1 MVFNLKYPN
10 RLFFLGL
17 QIALANIG
25 KFRRKNWQFDVI
37 GGFVYFVLV
46 FSMFPQVRDMN
57 NLLCMTYLL
66 LGTKEHPLMRSLSLN
81 LENIIRFS
89 NLIKP

>member
-1 MVFNLKYPN
+1 MVFDLKYPN
-10 RLFFLGL
+10 ILFFLGL

-46 FSMFPQVRDMN
+46 FSMFPQVSHMN
-57 NLLCMTYLL
+57 NLLFMNYLL
-66 LGTKEHPLMRSLSLN
+66 IGRKDILW
-81 LENIIRFS
+81 
-89 NLIKP
+89 

>member
-1 MVFNLKYPN
+1 VFDLKYPIMC
-10 RLFFLGL
+10 FFLGL

-46 FSMFPQVRDMN
+46 FSMFPQVSHMN
-57 NLLCMTYLL
+57 NLLFMNYLL
-66 LGTKEHPLMRSLSLN
+66 IGRKDILW
-81 LENIIRFS
+81 
-89 NLIKP
+89 